1 MFLLILNKLGGIMI
15 KKIKSKAIRIATVM
29 STFLMTVFMKTTAFA
44 TDFGDSKLA
53 TGTEALINDVTKWL
67 MVISPI
73 ATVLF
78 VVYFLIRKSAAD
90 EMDAKKWNN
99 RIVVALVCCI
109 GAVLASAIVNL
120 LVGYYQ

>member
-1 MFLLILNKLGGIMI
+1 MI
-15 KKIKSKAIRIATVM
+15 KRILKRVTKIIPALSMFVSI
-29 STFLMTVFMKTTAFA
+29 TFMHTTAFA

-53 TGTEALINDVTKWL
+53 TGTEALIHDVTKWL

-78 VVYFLIRKSAAD
+78 VVYFLIRKSVAD
-90 EMDAKKWNN
+90 EMDAKKWNS
-99 RIVVALVCCI
+99 RIVVALVCCV

-120 LVGYYQ
+120 LVGYYR

>member
-1 MFLLILNKLGGIMI
+1 MI
-15 KKIKSKAIRIATVM
+15 KKIICKATKIMTAV
-29 STFLMTVFMKTTAFA
+29 STFIVTVFIRTTAFA
-44 TDFGDSKLA
+44 TDFGNSKLA

-99 RIVVALVCCI
+99 RIVVALVCCV

-120 LVGYYQ
+120 LVGYYK